1 MPVLLQQAK
10 LVYEIY
16 ALRSTHY
23 ELFLIVLGVR
33 NLSTNMQGR
42 VALVTGAAGGIGRA
56 SALAFAQAGAQVVV
70 ADIDEPGS
78 EETTQLVRQA
88 GGEAIAIRADVT
100 KAVEIEALVRQAV
113 AVFGRIDYAHNNAGI
128 AYATIQEMALTA
140 DHSEAVFDQILAV
153 NLKGVWLCMKY
164 ELPRMV
170 TQGGGAIVNTSSV
183 LGLVGGKGL
192 AAYVA
197 SKHGVAGLTKTAA
210 LEYARH
216 NIRVNAVCPGVV
228 RTAMVEPIFAN
239 PKYEQGWIN
248 SQAIR
253 RAADPAEVA
262 NAVVWLCS
270 DAASFVTGHMMAVDG
285 GQIAQ

>member
-1 MPVLLQQAK
+1 M
-10 LVYEIY
+10 E
-16 ALRSTHY
+16 
-23 ELFLIVLGVR
+23 
-33 NLSTNMQGR
+33 GR

-56 SALAFAQAGAQVVV
+56 TALAFAHQGARLVV
-70 ADIDEPGS
+70 ADIAQS
-78 EETTQLVRQA
+78 AVEETAQMISEA
-88 GGEAIAIRADVT
+88 GGEAVALHTDVT
-100 KAVEIEALVRQAV
+100 QAESVETMVRNALLA
-113 AVFGRIDYAHNNAGI
+113 FGRLDYAHNNAGI
-128 AYATIQEMALTA
+128 AYQTREEMALTA
-140 DHSEAVFDQILAV
+140 EQDEETFDRILSV
-153 NLKGVWLCMKY
+153 NLKGVWLCLKY
-164 ELPRMV
+164 ELPQMV
-170 TQGGGAIVNTSSV
+170 AQGSGAIVNTSSI

-210 LEYARH
+210 LEYARY

-228 RTAMVEPIFAN
+228 RTAMIEPIFAD
-239 PKYEQGWIN
+239 PKYEKVWLQ

-285 GQIAQ
+285 GQFAQ

>member
-1 MPVLLQQAK
+1 
-10 LVYEIY
+10 
-16 ALRSTHY
+16 
-23 ELFLIVLGVR
+23 
-33 NLSTNMQGR
+33 MQGR

-70 ADIDEPGS
+70 ADINEQGN
-78 EETTQLVRQA
+78 EETAQLVRKVGSA
-88 GGEAIAIRADVT
+88 VIAIRANVT
-100 KAVEIEALVRQAV
+100 NAVEVDALVRQAV

-128 AYATIQEMALTA
+128 AYASIQEMTLTA
-140 DHSEAVFDQILAV
+140 DHNEAVFDQILAV
-153 NLKGVWLCMKY
+153 NLKGVWLCMKS

-170 TQGGGAIVNTSSV
+170 AQGGGAIVNTSSV

-210 LEYARH
+210 LEYARY

-228 RTAMVEPIFAN
+228 RTAMVEPIFAS
-239 PKYEQGWIN
+239 PKYEQGWLN

-285 GQIAQ
+285 GQLAQ